1 MGMGGMPG
9 GGMPQQ
15 QPNFQRNNT
24 MPAANTAKL
33 SNNADL
39 NEANKLKDQA
49 GKLYQEKQYEKACDL
64 YYESINTIRFSDS
77 LKSN

>member
-1 MGMGGMPG
+1 
-9 GGMPQQ
+9 
-15 QPNFQRNNT
+15 
-24 MPAANTAKL
+24 MPATNTPKL

-77 LKSN
+77 LKSNQEARQVEIACRLNVALCK